1 MALADLVVNLTAE
14 TAQFRVAMERAAA
27 TSNKS
32 FEKML
37 GGAKTLGAGIAA
49 YLSADL
55 FVGFIKGQIDAM
67 DQLDEMSQKVGIAS
81 DGLSKLAYA
90 AKFSGVD
97 IDGLQTAL
105 VKLSKASVEAGKG
118 GDGANEAFKAIG
130 VSVRDSS
137 GQLKSTETLLGDI
150 AEAFSQYEDGASKV
164 AVATAIF
171 GKSGADLIPMLN
183 GGRKGLKDMG
193 DELQSL
199 GGVVMPDAAKKAA
212 EFNDNVDRM
221 TVLFKSLG
229 KGIANDV
236 IPVLNRYMEEIIAAE
251 KAQIS
256 FMTKLKLGLTNPF
269 TSAEENA
276 ANLRK
281 EITKIEGELKN
292 LGAIDKFFKGKE
304 GREDRL
310 ISLKEQLAFYDELI
324 KARKKTAATPD
335 TPSATKQIKFSSE
348 KDNTAADNAK
358 KLSDQIK
365 NLQKEYV
372 ALFSTKE
379 EIAVQQARDLR
390 ANPIQIGDVK
400 TLTAAIAEQTKI
412 KEDKKKIDEAEKKAQ
427 EDTLQLIKSLNDE
440 YLNLTTTT
448 EELALI
454 KAVANNADYKQIEQL
469 LNITD
474 ATKKLKEQQE
484 QMQEEDLAAKNAQED
499 TLRLIKS
506 LNDEY
511 LTLTNTTEELALIRA
526 VANNAD
532 YKQIELLLNI
542 TDATKKLKEQQQEQ
556 MQVEE
561 RAAKNAEAALRN
573 LEAARAEHNAMR
585 ENENGL
591 LERYIDLINA
601 TDNPLQKFQ
610 KAQADLLALR
620 EDLIAAGYEQ
630 GEVDYR
636 ISEAIKKQHQQLM
649 SVDEASKNMDQTYK
663 VLGQTMSSAFEDA
676 IMQAK
681 SYQDILNGI
690 LTDIARII
698 LRRTLTDPL
707 QQGFENFMGGFS
719 FGGKPTPPTTPATG
733 VGFQTSRARANGGMV
748 NAGTSYLV
756 GERGREIFVPSQNGT
771 IIPNGQGIGSNVAVN
786 VNNYSGQKVETK
798 EVKDSRGNRSIT
810 VQIGDAVAQEISRN
824 GSNANMALRTTFNT
838 KPNLVGR

>member
-1 MALADLVVNLTAE
+1 
-14 TAQFRVAMERAAA
+14 ME
-27 TSNKS
+27 
-32 FEKML
+32 
-37 GGAKTLGAGIAA
+37 
-49 YLSADL
+49 
-55 FVGFIKGQIDAM
+55 
-67 DQLDEMSQKVGIAS
+67 
-81 DGLSKLAYA
+81 
-90 AKFSGVD
+90 
-97 IDGLQTAL
+97 
-105 VKLSKASVEAGKG
+105 
-118 GDGANEAFKAIG
+118 
-130 VSVRDSS
+130 
-137 GQLKSTETLLGDI
+137 
-150 AEAFSQYEDGASKV
+150 
-164 AVATAIF
+164 
-171 GKSGADLIPMLN
+171 
-183 GGRKGLKDMG
+183 
-193 DELQSL
+193 
-199 GGVVMPDAAKKAA
+199 
-212 EFNDNVDRM
+212 
-221 TVLFKSLG
+221 
-229 KGIANDV
+229 
-236 IPVLNRYMEEIIAAE
+236 
-251 KAQIS
+251 
-256 FMTKLKLGLTNPF
+256 KLKLGFNNPF
-269 TSAEENA
+269 SSAEEQA
-276 ANLRK
+276 ASLRK
-281 EITKIEGELKN
+281 EINQLKSAVANAGPLDAFMMGGLSGTAGAKERIASLEKELKYY
-292 LGAIDKFFKGKE
+292 E
-304 GREDRL
+304 
-310 ISLKEQLAFYDELI
+310 ELI
-324 KARKKTAATPD
+324 KSRKKTAATPD
-335 TPSATKQIKFSSE
+335 APPAIRQIKFTGE
-348 KDNTAADNAK
+348 ADKTGADNAK
-358 KLSDQIK
+358 KRAEQIQ
-365 NLQKEYV
+365 NLRNELIKLLYTE
-372 ALFSTKE
+372 E
-379 EIAVQQARDLR
+379 EIAIAR
-390 ANPIQIGDVK
+390 AKEIGATPKQIAEI
-400 TLTAAIAEQTKI
+400 TSLNAAIKEQTKI

-484 QMQEEDLAAKNAQED
+484 QMQVEDLAAKNAQED

-511 LTLTNTTEELALIRA
+511 LNLTNTTEELALIRA

-561 RAAKNAEAALRN
+561 RAAKNAEAALKN

-707 QQGFENFMGGFS
+707 QQGFENFMGSFS
-719 FGGKPTPPTTPATG
+719 FGGTPTPTNVPSGNG
-733 VGFQTSRARANGGMV
+733 VTAFGRGARANGGMV
-748 NAGTSYLV
+748 TSNTAYLV
-756 GERGREIFVPSQNGT
+756 GERGAEIFVPNNSGT

-786 VNNYSGQKVETK
+786 INNYSGQKVETK

-838 KPNLVGR
+838 RPNLVGR